1 MVKAIRVHE
10 LGGPEASAG
19 LSFSSPGGGGGGFSP
34 LIIVSD
40 AQAMRWEEVE
50 VGEPKDGEIR
60 VRNTA
65 VGVNFI
71 DVYFRKGV
79 YPAPLPFTPGTVP
92 I

>member
-10 LGGPEASAG
+10 VGGP
-19 LSFSSPGGGGGGFSP
+19 
-34 LIIVSD
+34 D
-40 AQAMRWEEVE
+40 AMRWEEVH

-60 VRNTA
+60 VKNTA

-79 YPAPLPFTPGTVP
+79 YSAPLPFTPGTAEQRRLKKKLHCSTEVLN
-92 I
+92 